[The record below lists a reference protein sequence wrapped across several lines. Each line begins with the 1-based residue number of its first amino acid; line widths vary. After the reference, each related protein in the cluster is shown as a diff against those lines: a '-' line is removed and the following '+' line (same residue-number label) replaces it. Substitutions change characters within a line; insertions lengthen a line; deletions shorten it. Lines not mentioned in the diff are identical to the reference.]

1 MKNEDT
7 SHQVQDVQLRSQN
20 GARNAESERSL
31 RLQEEQG
38 SRGSLGSTEVSGSRD
53 REWDLRKMRDLR
65 DLHDLR
71 ACGLVKLEILRA
83 APAETPQYC
92 LSARY
97 MIDIQKK
104 KKDTLKMRRY
114 LQVIKKKKKISIHY
128 KELQQINKAKEKQIK
143 EIKKVFI

>member
-104 KKDTLKMRRY
+104 KKRHTEDEKISASY
-114 LQVIKKKKKISIHY
+114 KKKKKKDQHA
-128 KELQQINKAKEKQIK
+128 LQRTPTNQ
-143 EIKKVFI
+143 